1 MAEKQLKIK
10 HPHRYGLLF
19 MVSKEDYNHLNKY
32 KLKLD
37 PYVKFYMKEECFND
51 IAPQHISLCYFSYP
65 EKYPKEVIKKLV
77 PKINR
82 IAKKFIPMKIK
93 VKGLLG
99 GWELGWGFP
108 VIMWNIVDFGKIN
121 EFHKKLI
128 TSLKKDVE
136 HFNDVDLDFEP
147 HIGIALGNDEF
158 LPKLK
163 EIVENSK
170 SDSEF
175 ELILDKLSIFF
186 PEGIE
191 EI

>member
-1 MAEKQLKIK
+1 
-10 HPHRYGLLF
+10 
-19 MVSKEDYNHLNKY
+19 
-32 KLKLD
+32 
-37 PYVKFYMKEECFND
+37 
-51 IAPQHISLCYFSYP
+51 
-65 EKYPKEVIKKLV
+65 
-77 PKINR
+77 
-82 IAKKFIPMKIK
+82 MKIK

-136 HFNDVDLDFEP
+136 HFNDVDLYFEQ